1 MTTNGSTPDDR
12 WEEYKVKGEELLGR
26 VKELVHEGNI
36 RRVII
41 ENDQGKALIEIPLTL
56 GVVGALLLPMAAAVG
71 AVAAVVTD
79 CTIRVERVGDG
90 LEEE

>member
-1 MTTNGSTPDDR
+1 VRVPDNER
-12 WEEYKVKGEELLGR
+12 WEEFKVKGDEALAKVR
-26 VKELVHEGNI
+26 QVVREGNV

-41 ENDQGKALIEIPLTL
+41 ENDEGKTIVEIPLTI

-79 CTIRVERVGDG
+79 CTIRIERVDEGG
-90 LEEE
+90 Q